1 MSNIERMTIALPK
14 EMAEIVRDAVASG
27 DYASNSEVL
36 RDALRDWK
44 LKRRA
49 HEWEAAAFRAAVQEG
64 LDDMRSGRM
73 KVAEEVFTR
82 LEEKYAKLI

>member
-1 MSNIERMTIALPK
+1 MSTIERITIALPK

-44 LKRRA
+44 LKRRFQ
-49 HEWEAAAFRAAVQEG
+49 EQEEAAFRAAVQEG
-64 LDDMRSGRM
+64 LDDMRAGRM
-73 KVAEEVFTR
+73 KAAEDVFAR
-82 LEEKYAKLI
+82 LEEKYAKPM